1 MDNSHISQQF
11 DEELEDVKN
20 KVLTM
25 GGLVETNVQNAI
37 IALVEGNVELGER
50 VVQEDYKVN
59 ALEVSIDEQCMQII
73 ARRQPTASDLRLVMM
88 IVKTITD
95 IERIGDE
102 AEKIARMAIEL
113 ADMERPKNQYQEI
126 QHLGDHVRK
135 MLHDSLDAF
144 ARTDI
149 EAALHCAAEDA
160 KIDAEYEAAMRQMI
174 TLMMEDTRN
183 VRRVLNTIWSARS
196 LERIGDH
203 SKNICEYVIY
213 MVKGRD
219 VRHTTIEQMQVEA
232 LGN

>member
-1 MDNSHISQQF
+1 MDNSHISHQF

-25 GGLVETNVQNAI
+25 GGLVETNVKNALQ
-37 IALVEGNVELGER
+37 ALVEGNIELGER
-50 VVQEDYKVN
+50 VVSEDYKVN
-59 ALEVSIDEQCMQII
+59 ALEVAIDEQCMQII

-95 IERIGDE
+95 MERIGDE

-113 ADMERPKNQYQEI
+113 ADMERPKNQYIEI
-126 QHLGDHVRK
+126 AHLGEHVRK

-144 ARTDI
+144 ARTDV
-149 EAALHCAAEDA
+149 EAALKCAAEDA

-174 TLMMEDTRN
+174 TLMMEAPHN
-183 VRRVLNTIWSARS
+183 VRRVLNTLWSARA

-219 VRHTTIEQMQVEA
+219 VRHTTIEQMQQEA
-232 LGN
+232 LGK

>member
-1 MDNSHISQQF
+1 MDHSHISHKF

-25 GGLVETNVQNAI
+25 GGLVETNVQNACQ
-37 IALVEGNVELGER
+37 ALVDGNVELGER

-113 ADMERPKNQYQEI
+113 ADMERPKNQYMEI
-126 QHLGDHVRK
+126 QHLGNQVRK
-135 MLHDSLDAF
+135 MLHDALDAF
-144 ARTDI
+144 ARTDVK
-149 EAALHCAAEDA
+149 AALEVAAEDA
-160 KIDAEYEAAMRQMI
+160 KIDAEYESAMRQMI

-203 SKNICEYVIY
+203 AKNICEYVIY

-219 VRHTTIEQMQVEA
+219 VRHITIEQMQKEA
-232 LGN
+232 LER

>member
-1 MDNSHISQQF
+1 MDNKHISQQF
-11 DEELEDVKN
+11 NEELEDVKN
-20 KVLTM
+20 KVMTM

-50 VVQEDYKVN
+50 VVKEDYKVN

-113 ADMERPKNQYQEI
+113 ADMERPKDQYREI
-126 QHLGDHVRK
+126 RHLGDHVRK

-149 EAALHCAAEDA
+149 QAALDCAAEDA

-174 TLMMEDTRN
+174 TLMMEDARN
-183 VRRVLNTIWSARS
+183 VRRVLNSLWSARS

-213 MVKGRD
+213 MVKGKD
-219 VRHTTIEQMQVEA
+219 VRHTTIEQMQLEA
-232 LGN
+232 LGK

>member
-37 IALVEGNVELGER
+37 VALVEGNVELGER
-50 VVQEDYKVN
+50 VVNEDYKVN

-126 QHLGDHVRK
+126 QHLGDQVRK

-149 EAALHCAAEDA
+149 QAALDCAAEDA
-160 KIDAEYEAAMRQMI
+160 KIDAEYESAMRQMI

-219 VRHTTIEQMQVEA
+219 VRHTTIEQMQAEA
-232 LGN
+232 LGK

>member
-1 MDNSHISQQF
+1 MDKTHISHQF

-20 KVLTM
+20 MVLTM
-25 GGLVETNVQNAI
+25 GGLVETNVKDAI
-37 IALVEGNVELGER
+37 KALVEGNIELGER
-50 VVQEDYKVN
+50 VVEEDYKVN

-73 ARRQPTASDLRLVMM
+73 ARRQPTAGDLRLVMM

-113 ADMERPKNQYQEI
+113 ADMERPKNQYGEI
-126 QHLGDHVRK
+126 QHLGDQVRK
-135 MLHDSLDAF
+135 MLHDALDAF
-144 ARTDI
+144 ARTDV
-149 EAALHCAAEDA
+149 EAALACAAEDA

-213 MVKGRD
+213 MVKGKD
-219 VRHTTIEQMQVEA
+219 VRHTTIEQMQQEA
-232 LGN
+232 LGK